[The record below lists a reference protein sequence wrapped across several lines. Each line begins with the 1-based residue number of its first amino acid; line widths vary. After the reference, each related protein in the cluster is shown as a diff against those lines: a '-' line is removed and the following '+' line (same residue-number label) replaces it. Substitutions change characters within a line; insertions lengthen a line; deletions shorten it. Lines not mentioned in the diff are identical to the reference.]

1 MPRAVNLHG
10 MPVDELPPHPELT
23 RYYANGG
30 AKRGFL
36 KSIFDNTAE
45 DYDRVENIVALG
57 SGRWYRRNALIRAG
71 LRPGMRALD
80 VAIGTGL
87 VAREAMALVAPG
99 GSVTGLDP
107 SLGMISRAR
116 SALDLSVVLGVG
128 EQLPFE
134 DGTFDFL
141 SMGYALRHLSDL
153 RLAMSEFRRV
163 LKPGGRVCLLE
174 IARPDGVV
182 RRKLM
187 EAYFRGL
194 LPIVSRLISTR
205 PQTGRLWVY
214 YWETIDQCVP
224 AMTVLRAM
232 SDAGLIDV
240 ARYTELGMFAEYTGR
255 RA

>member
-1 MPRAVNLHG
+1 MPLDA
-10 MPVDELPPHPELT
+10 LPPHPELT
-23 RYYANGG
+23 RYYANGK

-36 KSIFDNTAE
+36 KEIFDSTAE
-45 DYDRVENIVALG
+45 DYDRVENVVALG
-57 SGRWYRRNALIRAG
+57 SGSWYRRKALERAG
-71 LRPGMRALD
+71 LRPGMRLLD

-87 VAREAMALVAPG
+87 VAREAIAMVAPG

-107 SLGMISRAR
+107 SFGMISQAR
-116 SALDLSVVLGVG
+116 RTLDLSVVLGAG
-128 EQLPFE
+128 EQLPFADE
-134 DGTFDFL
+134 TFDFL

-174 IARPDGVV
+174 IARPDGFVQ
-182 RRKLM
+182 RKLM
-187 EAYFRGL
+187 EIYFRGM

-224 AMTVLRAM
+224 ATTVLRAM

-240 ARYTELGMFAEYTGR
+240 ARHSELGMFAEYTGR
-255 RA
+255 RG